1 MKTSYLLILLIGF
14 GMLSGCKDESK
25 KSIETPEITF
35 TKEGELTFIKA
46 QGDTLVRFDIEVA
59 KTSYEQQTGLMYR
72 KSIEKN
78 QGMLFVYPQERPR
91 NGFYMK
97 NTHIALDLM
106 YINAENKLV
115 DFNENTEP
123 FNETPFPSKVPAKYV
138 LEVSAG
144 TVQNLGLELG
154 DFVAFEVY

>member
-14 GMLSGCKDESK
+14 GMLSGCKDEPK

-46 QGDTLVRFDIEVA
+46 QGDTLATFDIEVA
-59 KTSYEQQTGLMYR
+59 ETSYEQQTGLMYR
-72 KSIEKN
+72 KSMEKN
-78 QGMLFVYPQERPR
+78 QGMLFVYPQESPR

-106 YINAENKLV
+106 YINAENKIV

-123 FNETPFPSKVPAKYV
+123 LNETPLSSQTPAKYV

-144 TVQNLGLELG
+144 TVQNLGLKLG